1 VNQVRKFCTHLLEE
15 NIHEEYEIHIRPGSF
30 EIEFDHIT
38 IGEPDPVSIKLIM
51 LNISQ
56 SVALNYYSK
65 QTAKLLENIQNYT
78 LQLEKYGN
86 FRIGWMKLKMFI
98 GKALTIKN
106 RIANNLYIFDTP
118 PIAWDNEYLNKIDR
132 GMKKEFDLQ
141 GRTRNIHDDIK
152 IITENLDL
160 FTNFVFHRRS
170 TYLEWIVILLIFI
183 EVMNILIGRLF

>member
-1 VNQVRKFCTHLLEE
+1 
-15 NIHEEYEIHIRPGSF
+15 
-30 EIEFDHIT
+30 
-38 IGEPDPVSIKLIM
+38 M